1 MDEILAKANEEWPG
15 ARGLLRRLVECESP
29 TEDAA
34 AVTRFMELLA
44 EETRDCATARIMRMP
59 GAGKCLLLSFRLP
72 GRRSK
77 RRPGILAVGHGDT
90 VWPAGTLRTMPWRE
104 SGGRIYGPGVL
115 DMKSGLAFFVTAMRL
130 LRELDVPVERAVELW
145 VVSDEETGSMESRAH
160 TERLARAS
168 AAALVLEPGTGLEG
182 KLKTARKGVGSYRV
196 RVTGRKAHAGVD
208 FAAGANAI
216 VELAR
221 QIERI
226 AAFTDLER
234 GLTVNPGVVR
244 GGSRSN
250 VVPDEAEAVVDVRVA
265 KMRDAARLDR
275 KFRNLRVVD
284 RRCRLE
290 VEGGLNRPPME
301 RTRGVAE
308 LFRLAQKIARE
319 RLGVELEESS
329 TGGGS
334 DGNYTAALG
343 VPTLDGLGGA
353 GEGAHAPHE
362 CIVADASPVR
372 IALLAHLAR
381 HLGQ

>member
-1 MDEILAKANEEWPG
+1 MDEILAKAHALWPE

-44 EETRDCATARIMRMP
+44 EETRDCAQARLVRMP
-59 GAGKCLLLSFRLP
+59 NAGKCLLLSFRLP
-72 GRRSK
+72 GKRSK

-90 VWPAGTLRTMPWRE
+90 VWPTGTLREMPWRE
-104 SGGRIYGPGVL
+104 AGGRIFGPGVL
-115 DMKSGLAFFVTAMRL
+115 DMKSGLAFFVTAMRA
-130 LRELDVPVERAVELW
+130 LRELDMPVERAVELW
-145 VVSDEETGSMESRAH
+145 VVSDEETGSLESRAY
-160 TERLARAS
+160 TEKLARAS

-208 FAAGANAI
+208 FTAGANAI

-226 AAFTDLER
+226 AEFTDLER

-244 GGSRSN
+244 GGTRSN
-250 VVPDEAEAVVDVRVA
+250 VVPDEAEVVVDVRVA
-265 KMRDAARLDR
+265 KMRDASRIDR
-275 KFRNLRVVD
+275 KFRALRAVD
-284 RRCRLE
+284 RRCSVE

-301 RTRGVAE
+301 RTRAVAE

-319 RLGVELEESS
+319 RLGGGLEESS

-343 VPTLDGLGGA
+343 VPTLDGLGGV

-362 CIVADASPVR
+362 CIAEAAGPAR
-372 IALLAHLAR
+372 IALLAHLVR